1 MVILRSYP
9 LNWTQH
15 ARKWKHQDL
24 KQLNLAVS
32 ASEASLSFEEEAN
45 YQHREKPVG
54 NNSNSHHHDHD
65 EQTDTPGH
73 SHDHPHE
80 YSHKSRWLPDWLT
93 ARLHVFGHSHD
104 HRRLASD
111 RAFRENEEGIRTIW
125 IALCILIV
133 TALLQMLIV
142 YFSGSV
148 SLFADTAHNIGDGL
162 NSIPLLIAF
171 YLARRIPTK
180 RYTYGF
186 GRAEDVAGII
196 IVLSIAVSAVVVL
209 SQSFLRL
216 INPQPLF
223 NLGWVAA
230 AALLGF
236 LGNEAVAVLQIRVG
250 RRIGSAAMVA
260 DGLHARTD
268 GLTSLAVLLAAV
280 GAWFGFP
287 LVDPIIGIMIGIVI
301 VFITWDAMKTIWYR
315 LMDAVDPELIDH
327 AEKVIA
333 KNADVMETRRVR
345 MRWVGHCLHAD
356 IYISVKPDLTTS
368 DSHKVAEQVRH
379 ALFHKF
385 PDLSDINVHIDPW
398 TGAEDI
404 HHELTSAHEPVPTLI
419 YKE

>member
-1 MVILRSYP
+1 
-9 LNWTQH
+9 
-15 ARKWKHQDL
+15 
-24 KQLNLAVS
+24 
-32 ASEASLSFEEEAN
+32 
-45 YQHREKPVG
+45 VG

-65 EQTDTPGH
+65 RQVDTPGH

-80 YSHKSRWLPDWLT
+80 NSHTSNWFPNWFK

-104 HRRLASD
+104 HRGLASD

-125 IALCILIV
+125 IALCVLLV
-133 TALLQMLIV
+133 TALMQMLIV

-171 YLARRIPTK
+171 YLARRIPTR

-209 SQSFLRL
+209 SQSIQRL
-216 INPQPLF
+216 FNPQQLS

-250 RRIGSAAMVA
+250 RKIGSAAMVA

-268 GLTSLAVLLAAV
+268 GLTSLAVLFAV
-280 GAWFGFP
+280 VGSWFGYP
-287 LVDPIIGIMIGIVI
+287 LVDPIIGIVIGIAI
-301 VFITWDAMKTIWYR
+301 VFITWNAMKTIWYR
-315 LMDAVDPELIDH
+315 LMDAVDPELIDR

-333 KNADVMETRRVR
+333 ENVDVLETRRVR
-345 MRWVGHCLHAD
+345 MRWVGHCLHAE
-356 IYISVKPDLTTS
+356 IYISVKSDLKTS
-368 DSHKVAEQVRH
+368 DSHQVAEKMRH
-379 ALFHKF
+379 TLFHEF

-398 TGAEDI
+398 TETEDT
-404 HHELTSAHEPVPTLI
+404 HHELTHAHEPVPTLI